1 MVGDYTPP
9 PTHAMPVAH
18 GAIEAQNC
26 WLPYEPYRPELIW
39 KPPLPPPWPQPIQW
53 HWYPSTVW
61 PKVKRIEYHENG
73 TIKSIEYYE

>member
-39 KPPLPPPWPQPIQW
+39 KPPPSWQGWWLWQSQ
-53 HWYPSTVW
+53 YPW